1 LTIVCPVATLPEVA
15 TEGLRGTHP
24 VNHVMFASLFSHPLW
39 IVPMNEHQ
47 LHEIATWFD
56 CFVATFKTDIPG
68 EQRNYDLKVEHTDR
82 VRGVMERLAASL
94 DLPPEDRALA
104 SAIAICH
111 DIGRFP
117 QYREYRTFN
126 DASSVNHAALAVQ
139 TLKAEGILRILD
151 DADRTVLLQAVALHN
166 AFLLPENL
174 DPRVRR
180 FVLLI
185 RDADKLDIWRVLIEY
200 FRSEPGE
207 RASAVIWELPDT
219 GACSVRALEEVIA
232 GRMLN
237 RSLLATADDFKLLQL
252 SWAFDLN
259 FDESFTILSE
269 RGYIDILSGLLP
281 RQPGCREAVAVVTD
295 YVQSRL
301 FTNR

>member
-1 LTIVCPVATLPEVA
+1 
-15 TEGLRGTHP
+15 
-24 VNHVMFASLFSHPLW
+24 
-39 IVPMNEHQ
+39 MNEHQ

-56 CFVATFKTDIPG
+56 GFVATFKADLPG
-68 EQRNYDLKVEHTDR
+68 EQRNYDLKVDHTDR

-94 DLPPEDRALA
+94 GLPPEERALA

-117 QYREYRTFN
+117 QYRDYGTFN

-139 TLKAEGILRILD
+139 TLRSDGIIRILD
-151 DADRTVLLQAVALHN
+151 DDDRYVLLQAVALHN
-166 AFLLPENL
+166 AFMLPENL
-174 DPRVRR
+174 GPRIHR

-200 FRSEPGE
+200 FRSPPGE
-207 RASAVIWELPDT
+207 RASAVLWELPET
-219 GACSVRALEEVIA
+219 GACSVCALEELIA

-252 SWAFDLN
+252 SWVFDLN
-259 FDESFTILSE
+259 FDESFAIVEE
-269 RGYIDILSGLLP
+269 RGYIDTLAGLLP
-281 RQPGCREAVAVVTD
+281 HQPGSREAVEVVRD
-295 YVQSRL
+295 HVRSRL
-301 FTNR
+301 GNLRK